1 MRQYCNFNQAQA
13 LVNYG
18 LNEKKYFL
26 SILGMEVANL
36 ADSKS
41 NN

>member
-18 LNEKKYFL
+18 LNEKNIFL
-26 SILGMEVANL
+26 VYTWHGGCKFSR
-36 ADSKS
+36 
-41 NN
+41 